1 MKKFAFAAF
10 LALGL
15 LALLA
20 PPQAFAADEKPFTL
34 HGEVRFRAD
43 YVNNASDF
51 DSDVDDGAMYWPYRA
66 RIAAEGHFTDDVS
79 AWIEFQNTGLFGEQG
94 LFLGP
99 FDASAARR
107 PNDLRSNTQLYQ
119 AVITLDKLWSD
130 SFSLRFG
137 RQEMV
142 LGNEF
147 LFGDEDFYSGVSHD
161 GVVGMWNHK
170 KWNLTVWYD
179 RALENVA
186 FQYADQDFPPGALGL
201 GDSSDIDHFGGY
213 LTFGVGKNQV
223 IDVYLFNVNDRPVG
237 GQYQTLGGRYARLN
251 WDKGFIWNVEA
262 ALQFG
267 TAASARFVG
276 GAEDIDQSGM
286 GGEGLFGFNFGGGK
300 NIHRVYG
307 KFEYAT
313 GDDATTTDENE
324 GFINN
329 WGEVHDRTGK
339 GDWFQVAG
347 SSTFAGSPA
356 VDGGLM
362 AFSVG
367 YTGMYNQKHEVG
379 VAFWDYSLEED
390 SGTAAGDKLGTA
402 FDVWYGYHYSK
413 NVSFEAA
420 YSNLSPDDALGG
432 VSPLPVDDA
441 IERLYGQVRL
451 RF

>member
-43 YVNNASDF
+43 YTSNASDY
-51 DSDVDDGAMYWPYRA
+51 DSDVDDAAMYWPYRA
-66 RIAAEGHFTDDVS
+66 RIAAEGHFSDNVS
-79 AWIEFQNTGLFGEQG
+79 AWIEFQNTGVFGEQG

-99 FDASAARR
+99 FDATAPRR
-107 PNDLRSNTQLYQ
+107 LNDIRSDTQLYQ
-119 AVITLDKLWSD
+119 AAITLDKLWSD
-130 SFSLRFG
+130 NFSLRFG

-147 LFGDEDFYSGVSHD
+147 LFGDEDFYSGISHD
-161 GVVGMWNHK
+161 GVVAMWNHK
-170 KWNLTVWYD
+170 KWNLTAWYD
-179 RALENVA
+179 RALENVV
-186 FQYADQDFPPGALGL
+186 FQYPGGDVPPAVAGV
-201 GDSSDIDHFGGY
+201 GDSSNIDHFGGY
-213 LTFGVGKNQV
+213 LTFAVGKKSV
-223 IDVYLFNVNDRPVG
+223 VDVYVFNVNDRPVG
-237 GQYQTLGGRYARLN
+237 GQYQTVGGRFARDN
-251 WDKGFIWNVEA
+251 WDKGFIWNVELA
-262 ALQFG
+262 TQFG

-276 GAEDIDQSGM
+276 GASDIDQSGM
-286 GGEGLFGFNFGGGK
+286 GGEGMFGFNFGGGK
-300 NIHRVYG
+300 RVHRVYG

-329 WGEVHDRTGK
+329 WGEVHGRTGK

-347 SSTFAGSPA
+347 NSTFVSSTNGA
-356 VDGGLM
+356 GGLQ

-367 YTGMYNQKHEVG
+367 YTGRFSDKHEIG
-379 VAFWDYSLEED
+379 AAFWDYSLEED
-390 SGTAAGDKLGTA
+390 SGAATGSNLGTA
-402 FDVWYGYHYSK
+402 FDLWYGYTYSK
-413 NVSFEAA
+413 NVTFEAS
-420 YSNLSPDDALGG
+420 YSNLSPDDALTGG
-432 VSPLPVDDA
+432 AGAPSDSV
-441 IERLYGQVRL
+441 ERLYGQVRL

>member
-34 HGEVRFRAD
+34 HGELRFRAD
-43 YVNNASDF
+43 YVSNSNDF
-51 DSDVDDGAMYWPYRA
+51 DSDVDDAAMFFPYRA

-94 LFLGP
+94 LLLGP
-99 FDASAARR
+99 FDASAPRR
-107 PNDLRSNTQLYQ
+107 LNDIRSDTQLYQ

-147 LFGDEDFYSGVSHD
+147 LFGDEDFYSGISHD
-161 GVVGMWNHK
+161 GIVGVWDHK
-170 KWNLTVWYD
+170 KWDLTVWYD
-179 RALENVA
+179 RAVENVA
-186 FQYADQDFPPGALGL
+186 FQFADQDIPPAAIGL
-201 GDSSDIDHFGGY
+201 GDSSDVDHFGGY

-223 IDVYLFNVNDRPVG
+223 VDVYLFNVNDRPVG
-237 GQYQTLGGRYARLN
+237 GQYQTVGGRYAKLN
-251 WDKGFIWNVEA
+251 WDKGFIWNAEV

-267 TAASARFVG
+267 TAATIAG
-276 GAEDIDQSGM
+276 TEIDQSGM
-286 GGEGLFGFNFGGGK
+286 GGEALFGFNFGGGK
-300 NIHRVYG
+300 NVHRVYG
-307 KFEYAT
+307 KVEYAT
-313 GDDATTTDENE
+313 GDDGTSADENE

-339 GDWFQVAG
+339 GDWFQVAST
-347 SSTFAGSPA
+347 SSFVGGGTN
-356 VDGGLM
+356 GGLM
-362 AFSVG
+362 AVSVG
-367 YTGMYNQKHEVG
+367 YTGHFNQKHEVG
-379 VAFWDYSLEED
+379 AAFWDYSLEED
-390 SGTAAGDKLGTA
+390 NGSALGDGLGTA
-402 FDVWYGYHYSK
+402 FDLWYGYNYSK
-413 NVSFEAA
+413 NVTFEAA
-420 YSNLSPDDALGG
+420 YSNLSPDDALTGG
-432 VSPLPVDDA
+432 GGAPDDA
-441 IERLYGQVRL
+441 VERLYGQVRL